1 MDAPKIS
8 RYRGKSMKKTCSIYI
23 IPFLAGVNFEANL
36 QDHEWQKFEHNI
48 PIRITEEPLEEYT
61 KKIIHGGNEYSIVY
75 RKYKSLNSFSFIII
89 GRSIDTQMK
98 NDIDEFNSIFHKYR
112 TECGL
117 LDPSFY
123 INYVLRFYESSED
136 LQSANSDSHV
146 LFSESYD
153 GNKLYCIGDN
163 IYNLMIKFDSP
174 LSNQIRDNMITL
186 ISESEIAY
194 HFQPYISNE
203 SVLQE
208 KLRFGSNDL
217 LDIFWLNKFLL
228 LKCPGSCIFPNFFRE
243 KLAIIDTLLDFRN
256 KKIAEGLFNA
266 AKAQSESLEEIKRV
280 ESGILFLTL
289 FVSIDVIFSFS
300 TDLYHAF
307 SWYER
312 FLLILIFLLSIIVSI
327 LVWKYILPEITRR
340 WHLWA

>member
-1 MDAPKIS
+1 
-8 RYRGKSMKKTCSIYI
+8 MKETCSIYI
-23 IPFLAGVNFEANL
+23 IPFLAGVHFDADL
-36 QDHEWQKFEHNI
+36 QKHEWQKFEHNI
-48 PIRITEEPLEEYT
+48 PIRITRDPIEEYT
-61 KKIIHGGNEYSIVY
+61 KKIIHGGNEYAIVY
-75 RKYKSLNSFSFIII
+75 RKYKSLNCFSFIIT
-89 GRSIDTQMK
+89 GSSSDNQMK

-112 TECGL
+112 IECGL
-117 LDPSFY
+117 MNLSFY
-123 INYVLRFYESSED
+123 INYILKFFEGSHD
-136 LQSANSDSHV
+136 LQSANSNSHE

-153 GNKLYCIGDN
+153 GNKLYCMGNN
-163 IYNLMIKFDSP
+163 IYNLMIKFDSR

-208 KLRFGSNDL
+208 KLKIGSNDL

-228 LKCPGSCIFPNFFRE
+228 LKCPGSCVFPIFFRD

-266 AKAQSESLEEIKRV
+266 AKAQSDSLAEIKRV

-300 TDLYHAF
+300 TDIYHA
-307 SWYER
+307 SSLHAR
-312 FLLILIFLLSIIVSI
+312 FLLFLIFLLSIIVSFI
-327 LVWKYILPEITRR
+327 VWRYILPEITRR
-340 WHLWA
+340 WHL